1 MKQIATLGLALW
13 AAVAAVGAAELASTR
28 WQDDLAAMTAN
39 RPGYAFWQHIFTIP
53 DGSIAFGSARDGRL
67 LVIFP
72 TKGDWIR
79 DAAWT
84 EGSLASLL
92 DGQEMPKDLDDRR
105 SLVVSLLEPVVGPV
119 LHNPTRG
126 DFLRP
131 GARRY
136 GSFLSEW
143 GAIYERFGVPADIG
157 LAQAILES
165 GLDGMKRSEARAV
178 GFCQWLER
186 NWKQLDRLSPQTI
199 ESRNQTTQA
208 PYCAAYLAILA
219 TRYGSFIPAVSEHNA
234 GGTNVGRILINGQRM
249 GGRTTRDQ
257 YLLGSQLA
265 RDLRQ
270 VDLEGYKD
278 LYRTYGPRSYFYAE
292 MVFGNSFNVRN
303 IAAATPQ
310 VKIFA
315 MRTPRAIALA
325 DVVRRTRLSADEI
338 RRFNPALVRR
348 VPAGGTLYLPR
359 YVKDFGPDVS
369 FWHRPPTEAY
379 ASLLEDFLQVD
390 LAPEQWADGTAEPV
404 LREFQ
409 RRFRQTKTE
418 EGSVMGT
425 VLEYAM
431 DAAFSSEQREIL
443 AEYRESDEVRRL
455 FEQGV
460 VAREAV
466 RPVYTLQEDT
476 EAKADDQES
485 LGEARP

>member
-1 MKQIATLGLALW
+1 MKWIAALGLALW
-13 AAVAAVGAAELASTR
+13 AVMTPARAEEQTLTR
-28 WQDDLAAMTAN
+28 WQHDLAAMEVN

-67 LVIFP
+67 LAIFP

-84 EGSLASLL
+84 EGALAPLL
-92 DGQEMPKDLDDRR
+92 DGQQMPKDLDERR
-105 SLVVSLLEPVVGPV
+105 SLVASLLEPVVGPV

-126 DFLRP
+126 NFLAP

-136 GSFLSEW
+136 GRFLDEW
-143 GAIYERFGVPADIG
+143 GTIYERFGVPADIG

-199 ESRNQTTQA
+199 EARNQTTQA
-208 PYCAAYLAILA
+208 PYCAAYLAILS

-234 GGTNVGRILINGQRM
+234 GGTNIGRLLINGERM
-249 GGRTTRDQ
+249 GGRVVRDQ
-257 YLLGSQLA
+257 YFLGSQLA

-270 VDLEGYKD
+270 LDLDGYKD

-292 MVFGNSFNVRN
+292 MVFGNTFNVRH

-325 DVVRRTRLSADEI
+325 DIVRRTKLTADEI
-338 RRFNPALVRR
+338 RRFNPALVKR
-348 VPAGGTLYLPR
+348 VPAGATLYLPQ
-359 YVKDFGPDVS
+359 YIKDFGPDVS
-369 FWHRPPTEAY
+369 FWHRPPSAAY
-379 ASLLEDFLQVD
+379 ASVLEEFLD
-390 LAPEQWADGTAEPV
+390 LDATVEQWDDRSFETV
-404 LREFQ
+404 LQGFQ
-409 RRFRQTKTE
+409 QRFRATRTE
-418 EGSVMGT
+418 EGSVMAT
-425 VLEYAM
+425 VLGYVM
-431 DAAFSSEQREIL
+431 NDAYTSERAEIL
-443 AEYRESDEVRRL
+443 AEFRTSDEVRQL
-455 FEQGV
+455 FERGV
-460 VAREAV
+460 IAREALRV
-466 RPVYTLQEDT
+466 APALEDT
-476 EAKADDQES
+476 SDAKADD
-485 LGEARP
+485 

>member
-1 MKQIATLGLALW
+1 MRWIAALGLALW
-13 AAVAAVGAAELASTR
+13 AVMTPARAEEQTLTR
-28 WQDDLAAMTAN
+28 WQSDLLAMQVN

-67 LVIFP
+67 LAIFP
-72 TKGDWIR
+72 AKGDWIR

-84 EGSLASLL
+84 EGALAPLL

-105 SLVVSLLEPVVGPV
+105 SLVASLLEPVVGPV

-126 DFLRP
+126 DFLAP
-131 GARRY
+131 GAQRY
-136 GSFLSEW
+136 GRFLSEW
-143 GAIYERFGVPADIG
+143 GAVYERFGVPAEIG

-199 ESRNQTTQA
+199 EARNQTTQA

-234 GGTNVGRILINGQRM
+234 GGTNIGRLLINGERM
-249 GGRTTRDQ
+249 GGRTVRDQ
-257 YLLGSQLA
+257 YFLGSQLA
-265 RDLRQ
+265 RDLRRL
-270 VDLEGYKD
+270 DLDGYKD

-310 VKIFA
+310 VRIFA

-325 DVVRRTRLSADEI
+325 DIVRRTKLTADEI
-338 RRFNPALVRR
+338 RRFNPALLKR
-348 VPAGGTLYLPR
+348 VPAGATLYLPQ

-369 FWHRPPTEAY
+369 FWHRPPTAAY
-379 ASLLEDFLQVD
+379 AATLEEFLHLD
-390 LAPEQWADGTAEPV
+390 ATIEQWDDRSFERV
-404 LREFQ
+404 LQEFQ
-409 RRFRQTKTE
+409 RRFRATRTE
-418 EGSVMGT
+418 EGSVMAT
-425 VLEYAM
+425 VLEYFM
-431 DAAFSSEQREIL
+431 KDAYTSERAEIL
-443 AEYRESDEVRRL
+443 AEFRTSDEVRQL
-455 FEQGV
+455 FERGV
-460 VAREAV
+460 IAREAL
-466 RPVYTLQEDT
+466 RLAPTPEDT
-476 EAKADDQES
+476 SDAKADD
-485 LGEARP
+485 

>member
-1 MKQIATLGLALW
+1 MKQIATLGLALL
-13 AAVAAVGAAELASTR
+13 AAMAAVGAEELPSAR
-28 WQDDLAAMTAN
+28 WQDDLTAMHVN

-72 TKGDWIR
+72 AKGDWLR

-84 EGSLASLL
+84 EGSLAPLL
-92 DGQEMPKDLDDRR
+92 DGQEMPKDLDERR
-105 SLVVSLLEPVVGPV
+105 TLVASLLEPVVGPV

-126 DFLRP
+126 NFLTP

-136 GSFLSEW
+136 GGFLNEW
-143 GAIYERFGVPADIG
+143 GAIYERFGVPAEIG

-165 GLDGMKRSEARAV
+165 GLDGLKRSEARAV

-186 NWKQLDRLSPQTI
+186 NWKQLDRLSPHVI

-208 PYCAAYLAILA
+208 PYCAAYLAILSA
-219 TRYGSFIPAVSEHNA
+219 RYGSFIPAVSEHNA
-234 GGTNVGRILINGQRM
+234 GGTNIGRILITGERM
-249 GGRTTRDQ
+249 GGRTIRDQ
-257 YLLGSQLA
+257 YFLGSQLA

-270 VDLEGYKD
+270 LDLDGFKD

-315 MRTPRAIALA
+315 MRTPRAITLA
-325 DVVRRTRLSADEI
+325 EIVRETKLSADEI
-338 RRFNPALVRR
+338 RRFNPALAKR
-348 VPAGGTLYLPR
+348 VPAGATLYLPR
-359 YVKDFGPDVS
+359 YVRAFGADVS

-379 ASLLEDFLQVD
+379 TSVLNDFLQLD
-390 LAPEQWADGTAEPV
+390 LPPEQWDDRTAEPV

-418 EGSVMGT
+418 EGTVMGT

-431 DAAFSSEQREIL
+431 DAAFSSSQREIL

-455 FEQGV
+455 FERGV
-460 VAREAV
+460 IAREA
-466 RPVYTLQEDT
+466 
-476 EAKADDQES
+476 
-485 LGEARP
+485 ARPALALAEEFEEKGDD